1 MKQKLIQ
8 VDEAA
13 MEQTILLCQKEQEQ
27 YIQKKLHL
35 FATADSSLYVARF
48 SLLYD
53 PIYYRT
59 IDFDTADNA
68 GCSQCSDLHCYLLFH
83 TGYFCTL

>member
-13 MEQTILLCQKEQEQ
+13 MEQTDSSLSKEQEQ

-35 FATADSSLYVARF
+35 FAT
-48 SLLYD
+48 
-53 PIYYRT
+53 
-59 IDFDTADNA
+59 
-68 GCSQCSDLHCYLLFH
+68 
-83 TGYFCTL
+83 

>member
-27 YIQKKLHL
+27 YIQKNC
-35 FATADSSLYVARF
+35 T
-48 SLLYD
+48 SLLQLILRY
-53 PIYYRT
+53 IFAS
-59 IDFDTADNA
+59 I
-68 GCSQCSDLHCYLLFH
+68 
-83 TGYFCTL
+83 